1 MRERTVNVTVREV
14 PAGFE
19 ATADASGYSVIG
31 DDERKTV
38 KALAIALAF
47 RPEHFHIR
55 DLGKAGDGLGWRWA
69 ISGAIR

>member
-1 MRERTVNVTVREV
+1 MRTRNVNVTVREV
-14 PAGFE
+14 TAGFE

-47 RPEHFHIR
+47 RPGAFHIR
-55 DLGKAGDGLGWRWA
+55 DLGKAGDGLAWRWA
-69 ISGAIR
+69 ISEEIR